1 MKKIKYLLF
10 ALLLIPI
17 SVNAATINCSAPGSV
32 VSGDTFNVTFSGSLS
47 SPASIWFGKIGNG
60 GNATYVSGGLSIDG
74 EEGANFSRTVTFKA
88 GDPGSAN
95 FYIYD
100 MDASDGNETY
110 TDSGSCTVTIVA
122 ASSSNSSSGGG
133 GGGYTYVERSSNNN
147 LSSITIDGVTLT
159 PEFNKD
165 NLEYKAVVEG
175 KVEKINI
182 NAELEDGSAYVDGL
196 GERDLIEGV
205 NRIELKVTAENGDE
219 KVYVIEITR
228 KEKDPIEVIINKKK
242 YTVLKKESEKEPP
255 KGFDKT
261 NIVIDKQDVVAY
273 KNKKLNYTLV
283 LLVDEEG
290 NSDFYIY
297 NSKNSTY
304 IKYNEI
310 GSKDLRLII
319 TKAESVPT
327 NYKRTKIKINN
338 EEVEA
343 YYVKGVKDFKLVY
356 AININNGEE
365 SFYQYDSKE
374 NTFQRYNNKLLS
386 SVDDFTKK
394 LEVGIVAAVALVLIL
409 IIIIISMASSKSKMK
424 KVLKNKK
431 ENEAIQKIAKKE
443 EVKEESSTEEEKKPS
458 RKELK
463 MQRKEEKKRLKQ
475 EQDDFLK

>member
-74 EEGANFSRTVTFKA
+74 EEGASFSRTVTFKA

-205 NRIELKVTAENGDE
+205 NRI
-219 KVYVIEITR
+219 
-228 KEKDPIEVIINKKK
+228 
-242 YTVLKKESEKEPP
+242 
-255 KGFDKT
+255 
-261 NIVIDKQDVVAY
+261 
-273 KNKKLNYTLV
+273 
-283 LLVDEEG
+283 
-290 NSDFYIY
+290 
-297 NSKNSTY
+297 
-304 IKYNEI
+304 
-310 GSKDLRLII
+310 
-319 TKAESVPT
+319 
-327 NYKRTKIKINN
+327 
-338 EEVEA
+338 
-343 YYVKGVKDFKLVY
+343 
-356 AININNGEE
+356 
-365 SFYQYDSKE
+365 
-374 NTFQRYNNKLLS
+374 
-386 SVDDFTKK
+386 
-394 LEVGIVAAVALVLIL
+394 
-409 IIIIISMASSKSKMK
+409 
-424 KVLKNKK
+424 
-431 ENEAIQKIAKKE
+431 
-443 EVKEESSTEEEKKPS
+443 
-458 RKELK
+458 
-463 MQRKEEKKRLKQ
+463 
-475 EQDDFLK
+475 

>member
-10 ALLLIPI
+10 TLLLIPI

-32 VSGDTFNVTFSGSLS
+32 VSGDTFNVTFSGNLS

-74 EEGANFSRTVTFKA
+74 EEGASFSRTVTFKA

-175 KVEKINI
+175 KVEKINV

-242 YTVLKKESEKEPP
+242 YTVL
-255 KGFDKT
+255 T
-261 NIVIDKQDVVAY
+261 I
-273 KNKKLNYTLV
+273 
-283 LLVDEEG
+283 
-290 NSDFYIY
+290 
-297 NSKNSTY
+297 
-304 IKYNEI
+304 
-310 GSKDLRLII
+310 
-319 TKAESVPT
+319 
-327 NYKRTKIKINN
+327 
-338 EEVEA
+338 
-343 YYVKGVKDFKLVY
+343 
-356 AININNGEE
+356 
-365 SFYQYDSKE
+365 
-374 NTFQRYNNKLLS
+374 LLS
-386 SVDDFTKK
+386 FRFSTRSIQEPGTQTDTLKYPVPFP
-394 LEVGIVAAVALVLIL
+394 LPCPPVWRIL
-409 IIIIISMASSKSKMK
+409 FD
-424 KVLKNKK
+424 
-431 ENEAIQKIAKKE
+431 IAKPWSHGLTATALSWE
-443 EVKEESSTEEEKKPS
+443 RDTETS
-458 RKELK
+458 GSFRSAGN
-463 MQRKEEKKRLKQ
+463 
-475 EQDDFLK
+475 